1 MQEIKAVLKDI
12 VEIAAAK
19 AANFELR
26 PAGLKTG
33 QRQESDRDGKGNL
46 DRRVQEFILQ
56 MTMQVEGKIRASKAL
71 EWQLEIKERRARAL
85 ATALDMSLSA
95 QRLAEERWQSTQQ
108 RRGAESTRE
117 QGHAWTRVA
126 LLEQRV
132 ALLTTQIDAAN
143 RRTIELGAV
152 ASRAQQERDTVLQ
165 AFEGLQRRQDLSGA
179 DHAVEM
185 ASLEERCE
193 ERFTQRSRDL
203 NGELR
208 EFVREEALRVLNK
221 SDPDDQIII
230 LTMDLCAHKAEQKAL
245 LDRMGLM
252 QDHIDCLRRQ
262 AAAQRETLLRDEQRL
277 AELQKKLSNSPRGN
291 MVLESGSVSLL
302 QIQEP
307 REEAESSIFATRSDL
322 QYERAQ
328 GDRLRSELAEAI
340 AARDDSERREREG
353 ASALKEFQSSATQEL
368 FAQRQTLIGEM
379 QRVEQDLKVQYNI
392 RIARHQD
399 QLAQAEEELARSQLE
414 LAGLLEQRRDRP
426 EVGVNTDADE
436 LQSMER
442 EEVEG
447 RLSRMQEELVH
458 LSAQVRA
465 LDGELIATREE
476 LEKKEDVIRS
486 LEVAITAA
494 ATKEGARAGGGAS
507 SLSKQLVA
515 AKVTEAECQRR
526 LRRAQQTEM
535 DLRQVRVSC
544 EARLG
549 FLPD

>member
-1 MQEIKAVLKDI
+1 LQEIRAVLKDI
-12 VEIAAAK
+12 VVVAAAK
-19 AANFELR
+19 AASFEVR
-26 PAGLKTG
+26 PAGLHVV
-33 QRQESDRDGKGNL
+33 QGKDSGSNGKEVL
-46 DRRVQEFILQ
+46 DRRVQEFLLQ
-56 MTMQVEGKIRASKAL
+56 MTTQVEGIIRTSKAL

-85 ATALDMSLSA
+85 ATALDMSLLA
-95 QRLAEERWQSTQQ
+95 QRLAEERWQSIQQ

-117 QGHAWTRVA
+117 QGQAWTRVA

-179 DHAVEM
+179 DHAAELT
-185 ASLEERCE
+185 SLEERCE
-193 ERFTQRSRDL
+193 ERFTQRSREL

-245 LDRMGLM
+245 LDRMGIM
-252 QDHIDCLRRQ
+252 QDNIDCLRRQ
-262 AAAQRETLLRDEQRL
+262 TAAQRETLLRDEQRL
-277 AELQKKLSNSPRGN
+277 AALQKQLADTRRGN
-291 MVLESGSVSLL
+291 VSHEGGPVSLL

-307 REEAESSIFATRSDL
+307 REDAESILFAIRSDL

-328 GDRLRSELAEAI
+328 GERLRDELAEAI

-353 ASALKEFQSSATQEL
+353 AVALKEFQSSTTQEL
-368 FAQRQTLIGEM
+368 AAQRQTLICEM
-379 QRVEQDLKVQYNI
+379 QRAEEDLKVQYNT
-392 RIARHQD
+392 RLSRHQE
-399 QLAQAEEELARSQLE
+399 QLSQVEKEFARAQMELAD
-414 LAGLLEQRRDRP
+414 LLEQRRDRP
-426 EVGVNTDADE
+426 DVGVNTDADE

-465 LDGELIATREE
+465 LDGELVATREE
-476 LEKKEDVIRS
+476 LEKRDDVIRS
-486 LEVAITAA
+486 LESAITAA

-515 AKVTEAECQRR
+515 AKVAEAECQRR
-526 LRRAQQTEM
+526 LRRAQQTET
-535 DLRQVRVSC
+535 DLRQVTPPC
-544 EARLG
+544 NAR
-549 FLPD
+549 F